1 MWDQHDIFM
10 INFMQQ
16 CSFRS
21 NLATTLE
28 KMTTPKI
35 RCNNMI
41 YYSQPYT
48 KSLEY
53 DETIAIK
60 MFNIATKK

>member
-1 MWDQHDIFM
+1 MSQLI
-10 INFMQQ
+10 
-16 CSFRS
+16 
-21 NLATTLE
+21 ATTLE

-35 RCNNMI
+35 RCNNII

-53 DETIAIK
+53 DETIATK
-60 MFNIATKK
+60 MFDMLPKK